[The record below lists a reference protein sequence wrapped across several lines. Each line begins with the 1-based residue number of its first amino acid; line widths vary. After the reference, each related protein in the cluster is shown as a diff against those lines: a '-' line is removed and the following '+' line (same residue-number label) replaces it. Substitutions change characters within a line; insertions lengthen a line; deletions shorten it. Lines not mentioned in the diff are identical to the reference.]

1 MIGFYVFLIFDRIN
15 QIRMLFRDIAGQN
28 IVKEQLLRSVKEGRI
43 GHAQL
48 FAGGEGSGS
57 LLLALAYAQYLNCL
71 SPLADDS
78 CGVCSSCVKAAK
90 LVHPDIHFVFPV
102 IKKEG
107 SKNTPVSDDY
117 IKEYRELLLEHK
129 YFSAQQWFAAI
140 SDGRKSG
147 LIYADESSVILRKLS
162 LKNFEAKYKV
172 MIIWL
177 PERMNDT
184 GANKLLKILEEP
196 PASTVFLLVSENPQL
211 LLSTILSRT
220 QLVNIPP
227 IDTDSL
233 TKALSTRFDMP
244 ESSTRVAA
252 RLAKGNYVK
261 AVQNL
266 DATKEQSGF
275 FDMFAMLM
283 RSCYSRK
290 IFEIIKWVE
299 IVAPLSRDKTKAF
312 IDYSIGMLRESY
324 IYNFKQPELV
334 YLTPT
339 EEGFVSK
346 FAVFINDRNIE
357 PMTEGLQLAYAHI
370 EQNGNARIVL
380 FDMAIK
386 MVSMFKA

>member
-1 MIGFYVFLIFDRIN
+1 
-15 QIRMLFRDIAGQN
+15 MLFRDIAGQN
-28 IVKEQLLRSVKEGRI
+28 MVKEQMLRSVKEGRI

-90 LVHPDIHFVFPV
+90 LAHPDIHFVFPV

-107 SKNTPVSDDY
+107 SNTTPVSDDY

-233 TKALSTRFDMP
+233 TEALCARFEMP

-252 RLAKGNYVK
+252 RLAKGNYVE

-334 YLTPT
+334 YLTPA

-346 FAVFINDRNIE
+346 FAVFINDKNIE